1 MVTFLVDKVTPRWE
15 YIFDFIF
22 VQRGIDYKLFDDFN
36 IFDES
41 KGVKHHLS
49 GSFGRILGEHS
60 IFSGNIGSGNWE
72 NQVVVTFDEQI
83 DVLSSIFFV
92 LTRME
97 EYQNDL
103 WDDHGRFLGSE
114 SWQFKNGV
122 LDQTICDRWAVAF
135 IEFIEKETKEKLDF
149 QVAPVQ
155 IIPTFDIDNAFAY
168 NYKTGSRKILSK
180 AKDLVQGNKFRQK
193 ERAQVLT
200 GKLKDPYDGYEKI
213 LSIAKNF
220 PTHVFWLVGDY
231 GKKDFNITIETPEI
245 ESLVTEIGINSSI
258 GIHPSYRSNSE
269 SNLLKK
275 EINRLEK
282 VTNSKT
288 LSSRQHFLKL
298 RFPETFHAL
307 LHNEINEDFTMGFAD
322 QIGFRNGTARSFH
335 WFDLSKNEK
344 TKLLIR
350 PFAYMDGSLN
360 EYLKLSTTEAKNRIE
375 KLLQEVEKFGGD
387 FIFLWHNE
395 TITDHGIW
403 KGWSSVLDFT
413 LSLKTK

>member
-168 NYKTGSRKILSK
+168 NYKTGSRKK
-180 AKDLVQGNKFRQK
+180 ELVLRLTASLR
-193 ERAQVLT
+193 RAATVAATCLK
-200 GKLKDPYDGYEKI
+200 GKYIKRAMLY
-213 LSIAKNF
+213 
-220 PTHVFWLVGDY
+220 
-231 GKKDFNITIETPEI
+231 
-245 ESLVTEIGINSSI
+245 
-258 GIHPSYRSNSE
+258 
-269 SNLLKK
+269 
-275 EINRLEK
+275 
-282 VTNSKT
+282 
-288 LSSRQHFLKL
+288 Q
-298 RFPETFHAL
+298 
-307 LHNEINEDFTMGFAD
+307 TM
-322 QIGFRNGTARSFH
+322 I
-335 WFDLSKNEK
+335 
-344 TKLLIR
+344 I
-350 PFAYMDGSLN
+350 
-360 EYLKLSTTEAKNRIE
+360 
-375 KLLQEVEKFGGD
+375 
-387 FIFLWHNE
+387 
-395 TITDHGIW
+395 
-403 KGWSSVLDFT
+403 
-413 LSLKTK
+413 